1 MAQTS
6 ITKDQKTLKQWAN
19 ILGYSGTIPFISLA
33 VILLLDASST
43 TPAASG
49 PAASG
54 PAASGPAASGPAASG
69 LAASAL
75 HLYGAIILS
84 FLGGLHWGRIAC
96 NPDIKPSDKW
106 FLIYSVIPSLMGW
119 SSYLLSDIWQGAALM
134 LIAGFIIS
142 YVIDIRFIRLGAW
155 QSWMKPLRTNL
166 TLIACFSLTVLL
178 LH

>member
-43 TPAASG
+43 T
-49 PAASG
+49 
-54 PAASGPAASGPAASG
+54 PAASGPAASG

-119 SSYLLSDIWQGAALM
+119 SSYLLSDIWQGEALM

>member
-6 ITKDQKTLKQWAN
+6 IPKDQKTLKQWAN

-49 PAASG
+49 P
-54 PAASGPAASGPAASG
+54 
-69 LAASAL
+69 AASAL

>member
-1 MAQTS
+1 MVQTS

-33 VILLLDASST
+33 VIFLLAEFSST
-43 TPAASG
+43 T
-49 PAASG
+49 
-54 PAASGPAASGPAASG
+54 PAASG

-75 HLYGAIILS
+75 HLYGTIILS

-96 NPDIKPSDKW
+96 NPDNKPSDKW

-119 SSYLLSDIWQGAALM
+119 SSYLLSDIWQGATLM

-142 YVIDIRFIRLGAW
+142 YVIDIQFIKLGAW
-155 QSWMKPLRTNL
+155 QSWMKPLRTSL
-166 TLIACFSLTVLL
+166 TLVACFSLTVLL

>member
-6 ITKDQKTLKQWAN
+6 IPKDQKTLKQWAN

-43 TPAASG
+43 TPAAFG
-49 PAASG
+49 LAAS
-54 PAASGPAASGPAASG
+54 A

-106 FLIYSVIPSLMGW
+106 FLIYSVLPSLIGW
-119 SSYLLSDIWQGAALM
+119 SSYLLADIWQDTALM

-142 YVIDIRFIRLGAW
+142 YVIDIRFIKLGAW

-166 TLIACFSLTVLL
+166 TLIVCFSLTVLL

>member
-43 TPAASG
+43 T
-49 PAASG
+49 
-54 PAASGPAASGPAASG
+54 PAASGPAASG

-166 TLIACFSLTVLL
+166 TFIACFSLTVLL

>member
-49 PAASG
+49 LAAS
-54 PAASGPAASGPAASG
+54 A

>member
-43 TPAASG
+43 T
-49 PAASG
+49 
-54 PAASGPAASGPAASG
+54 PAASGPAASG

-106 FLIYSVIPSLMGW
+106 FLIYSVIPSLVGW

-134 LIAGFIIS
+134 RIAGFIIS

>member
-43 TPAASG
+43 T
-49 PAASG
+49 
-54 PAASGPAASGPAASG
+54 PAASGPAASG

-142 YVIDIRFIRLGAW
+142 YVIDIRFIKLGAW

>member
-6 ITKDQKTLKQWAN
+6 IPKDQKTLKQWAS

-33 VILLLDASST
+33 VILLLANASFT
-43 TPAASG
+43 TPAAS
-49 PAASG
+49 A
-54 PAASGPAASGPAASG
+54 

-75 HLYGAIILS
+75 HIYGAIILS

-106 FLIYSVIPSLMGW
+106 FLIYSVIPSLIGW
-119 SSYLLSDIWQGAALM
+119 SSYLLADIWQDTALM

-142 YVIDIRFIRLGAW
+142 YVIDIRFIKLGAW

-166 TLIACFSLTVLL
+166 TLIVCFSLTVLL

>member
-6 ITKDQKTLKQWAN
+6 IPKDQKTLKQWAS

-33 VILLLDASST
+33 VILLLANASFT
-43 TPAASG
+43 TPAAS
-49 PAASG
+49 AI
-54 PAASGPAASGPAASG
+54 
-69 LAASAL
+69 AASAL
-75 HLYGAIILS
+75 HIYGAIILS

-106 FLIYSVIPSLMGW
+106 FLIYSVLPSLIGW
-119 SSYLLSDIWQGAALM
+119 SSYLLADIWQDTALM

-142 YVIDIRFIRLGAW
+142 YVIDIRFIKLGAW

-166 TLIACFSLTVLL
+166 TLIVCFSLTVLL

>member
-6 ITKDQKTLKQWAN
+6 IPKDQKTLKQWAS

-33 VILLLDASST
+33 VILLLANASFT
-43 TPAASG
+43 TPAAS
-49 PAASG
+49 A
-54 PAASGPAASGPAASG
+54 

-75 HLYGAIILS
+75 HIYGAIILS

-106 FLIYSVIPSLMGW
+106 FLIYSVLPSLIGW
-119 SSYLLSDIWQGAALM
+119 SSYLLADIWQDAALI

-142 YVIDIRFIRLGAW
+142 YVIDIRFIKLGAW

-166 TLIACFSLTVLL
+166 TLIVCFSLTVLL

>member
-49 PAASG
+49 L
-54 PAASGPAASGPAASG
+54 AASG

-119 SSYLLSDIWQGAALM
+119 SSCLLSDIWQGAALM

>member
-6 ITKDQKTLKQWAN
+6 IPKDQKTLKQWAS

-33 VILLLDASST
+33 VILLLANTSFT
-43 TPAASG
+43 TPAAS
-49 PAASG
+49 A
-54 PAASGPAASGPAASG
+54 

-75 HLYGAIILS
+75 HIYGAIILS

-106 FLIYSVIPSLMGW
+106 FLIYSVLPSLIGW
-119 SSYLLSDIWQGAALM
+119 SSYLLADIWQDTALM

-142 YVIDIRFIRLGAW
+142 YLIDIRFIKLVTW

-166 TLIACFSLTVLL
+166 TFIACFSLTVLL

>member
-43 TPAASG
+43 T
-49 PAASG
+49 
-54 PAASGPAASGPAASG
+54 PAASGPAASG

-166 TLIACFSLTVLL
+166 NLIACFSLTVLL

>member
-54 PAASGPAASGPAASG
+54 

-96 NPDIKPSDKW
+96 NPDVKPSDKW

-119 SSYLLSDIWQGAALM
+119 SSYLLSDIWQGAELM

-142 YVIDIRFIRLGAW
+142 YVIDIRFIKLGAW

-166 TLIACFSLTVLL
+166 TVIACFSLTFLL

>member
-1 MAQTS
+1 MAQNS

-43 TPAASG
+43 T
-49 PAASG
+49 
-54 PAASGPAASGPAASG
+54 PAASGPAASG

>member
-6 ITKDQKTLKQWAN
+6 IPKDQKTLKQWAS

-33 VILLLDASST
+33 VILPLADAPST
-43 TPAASG
+43 TSSAS
-49 PAASG
+49 A
-54 PAASGPAASGPAASG
+54 

-106 FLIYSVIPSLMGW
+106 FLIYSVIPSLIGW
-119 SSYLLSDIWQGAALM
+119 SCYLLSDIWQDAAAM

-142 YVIDIRFIRLGAW
+142 YVIDIRFIKLGAW

>member
-33 VILLLDASST
+33 VILLLDASSI

-49 PAASG
+49 LAAS
-54 PAASGPAASGPAASG
+54 A

>member
-49 PAASG
+49 L
-54 PAASGPAASGPAASG
+54 AASG

>member
-6 ITKDQKTLKQWAN
+6 IPKDQKTLKQWAS

-33 VILLLDASST
+33 VILLLANASFT
-43 TPAASG
+43 TPAAS
-49 PAASG
+49 A
-54 PAASGPAASGPAASG
+54 

-75 HLYGAIILS
+75 HIYGAIILS

-106 FLIYSVIPSLMGW
+106 FLIYSVLPSLIGW
-119 SSYLLSDIWQGAALM
+119 SSYLLADIWQDTALM

-142 YVIDIRFIRLGAW
+142 YVIDIRFIKLGAW

-166 TLIACFSLTVLL
+166 TLIVCFSLTVLL

>member
-33 VILLLDASST
+33 VILLLAQSSSA
-43 TPAASG
+43 TPAE
-49 PAASG
+49 
-54 PAASGPAASGPAASG
+54 SG

-96 NPDIKPSDKW
+96 KPDIKPSDKW

-119 SSYLLSDIWQGAALM
+119 SSYLLSDIWQGAASV

-142 YVIDIRFIRLGAW
+142 FVIDIRFIKLGAW

-166 TLIACFSLTVLL
+166 TLVACFSLTVLL

>member
-6 ITKDQKTLKQWAN
+6 IPKDQKTLKQWAS

-33 VILLLDASST
+33 VILLLANASFS
-43 TPAASG
+43 TPAAS
-49 PAASG
+49 A
-54 PAASGPAASGPAASG
+54 

-75 HLYGAIILS
+75 HIYGAIILS

-106 FLIYSVIPSLMGW
+106 FLIYSVLPSLIGW
-119 SSYLLSDIWQGAALM
+119 SSYLLADIWQDAALI

-142 YVIDIRFIRLGAW
+142 YVIDIRFIKLGAW

-166 TLIACFSLTVLL
+166 TLIVCFSLTVLL

>member
-43 TPAASG
+43 TPAT
-49 PAASG
+49 
-54 PAASGPAASGPAASG
+54 SGPAASG

>member
-43 TPAASG
+43 T
-49 PAASG
+49 
-54 PAASGPAASGPAASG
+54 PAASG

-142 YVIDIRFIRLGAW
+142 YVIDIRFIRLGEW

>member
-6 ITKDQKTLKQWAN
+6 IPKDQKTLKQWAN
-19 ILGYSGTIPFISLA
+19 VLGYSGTIPFISLA

-49 PAASG
+49 
-54 PAASGPAASGPAASG
+54 

-75 HLYGAIILS
+75 YLYGAIILS

-119 SSYLLSDIWQGAALM
+119 SSYLLSDIWWGAALM

-142 YVIDIRFIRLGAW
+142 YVIDIRLIKLGAW

>member
-43 TPAASG
+43 T
-49 PAASG
+49 
-54 PAASGPAASGPAASG
+54 PAASGPAASG

-142 YVIDIRFIRLGAW
+142 FVIDIRFIKLGAW
-155 QSWMKPLRTNL
+155 QFWMKPLRTNL

>member
-43 TPAASG
+43 T
-49 PAASG
+49 
-54 PAASGPAASGPAASG
+54 PAASG

-106 FLIYSVIPSLMGW
+106 FLIYSVIPSLIGW
-119 SSYLLSDIWQGAALM
+119 SSYLLADIWQDTALM

>member
-6 ITKDQKTLKQWAN
+6 IPKDQKTLKQWAN

-49 PAASG
+49 
-54 PAASGPAASGPAASG
+54 
-69 LAASAL
+69 LAVSAL

>member
-6 ITKDQKTLKQWAN
+6 IPKDQKTLKQWAN
-19 ILGYSGTIPFISLA
+19 VLGYSGTIPFISLA
-33 VILLLDASST
+33 VILLLDTAYNT
-43 TPAASG
+43 Q
-49 PAASG
+49 
-54 PAASGPAASGPAASG
+54 
-69 LAASAL
+69 AASAL
-75 HLYGAIILS
+75 HLYGVIILS

-96 NPDIKPSDKW
+96 NSDIKPSDKW

-119 SSYLLSDIWQGAALM
+119 SSYLLSDIWQGAASV

-142 YVIDIRFIRLGAW
+142 FVIDIRFIKLGAW
-155 QSWMKPLRTNL
+155 QFWMNPLRTNL

>member
-1 MAQTS
+1 MAQSS
-6 ITKDQKTLKQWAN
+6 IPKDQKTLKQWAN

-33 VILLLDASST
+33 MILLLDAAYT
-43 TPAASG
+43 TQAAS
-49 PAASG
+49 S
-54 PAASGPAASGPAASG
+54 

-96 NPDIKPSDKW
+96 HPDIKPSDKW

-119 SSYLLSDIWQGAALM
+119 SSYLLSDIWQGAASV

-142 YVIDIRFIRLGAW
+142 FVIDIRFIKLGAW
-155 QSWMKPLRTNL
+155 QFWMKPLRTNL

>member
-43 TPAASG
+43 T
-49 PAASG
+49 
-54 PAASGPAASGPAASG
+54 

-119 SSYLLSDIWQGAALM
+119 SSYLLSDIWQGAASV

-142 YVIDIRFIRLGAW
+142 FVIDIRFIKLGAW
-155 QSWMKPLRTNL
+155 QFWMKPLRTNL

>member
-6 ITKDQKTLKQWAN
+6 IPKDQKTLKQWAS

-33 VILLLDASST
+33 VILLLANASFT
-43 TPAASG
+43 TPAAS
-49 PAASG
+49 A
-54 PAASGPAASGPAASG
+54 

-75 HLYGAIILS
+75 HIYGAIILS

-106 FLIYSVIPSLMGW
+106 FLIYSVLPSLIGW
-119 SSYLLSDIWQGAALM
+119 SSYLLADIWQDTALM

-142 YVIDIRFIRLGAW
+142 YVVDIRFIKLGAW

-178 LH
+178 LP

>member
-43 TPAASG
+43 T
-49 PAASG
+49 
-54 PAASGPAASGPAASG
+54 PAASG